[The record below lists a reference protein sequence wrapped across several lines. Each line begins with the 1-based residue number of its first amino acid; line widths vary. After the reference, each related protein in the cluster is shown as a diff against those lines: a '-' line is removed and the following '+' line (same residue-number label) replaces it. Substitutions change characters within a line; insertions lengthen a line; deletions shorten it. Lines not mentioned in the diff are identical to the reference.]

1 MEEIKYTCIAHH
13 IVLGKAGCILQL
25 VESEASLE
33 HSGFTNPLYN
43 QDDAAAAAAAAAAP
57 AASDSDRD
65 RRPPSKSGFR
75 PASWEPG
82 NDTLKLVE
90 RDTDD

>member
-1 MEEIKYTCIAHH
+1 M
-13 IVLGKAGCILQL
+13 QL

-33 HSGFTNPLYN
+33 HSGFANPLYN
-43 QDDAAAAAAAAAAP
+43 QDDAAAAAVAP
-57 AASDSDRD
+57 EASDSDRD
-65 RRPPSKSGFR
+65 RRPPTMSGFR